1 MVGNLVKL
9 VPSLIEKTPTLN
21 SLLPILSELNLSE
34 NNQNKNV
41 VTSTAVSQLPQTPS
55 DELIIPPILV
65 PWLQMETTKPTTSTS
80 LKSTNVK
87 TEPLSLELFNCA
99 AADLD

>member
-41 VTSTAVSQLPQTPS
+41 VTSTAVS
-55 DELIIPPILV
+55 
-65 PWLQMETTKPTTSTS
+65 
-80 LKSTNVK
+80 
-87 TEPLSLELFNCA
+87 
-99 AADLD
+99 